1 MNGFRSRHN
10 LILIGI
16 CLLATACDF
25 NFSKKEKFPSV
36 KAAKPEIVKSPLKLH
51 YIGLTKSIRRVDIK
65 ARVDGYLEER
75 FFKDGDIV
83 KEGQL
88 LYQIDEKP
96 YQAEV
101 LSNQGD
107 VDKATSDLAFQDLQY
122 KRYAELVA
130 KKTISKSSFDQQ
142 YSSYLSAKGQLESA
156 QGRLKKSEI
165 NLGYCRIN
173 SPLNGMAGKNLVDP
187 GNLVS
192 ATNHTLLLTV
202 VQLDPMRVEFNP
214 VASDLK
220 LFSQYEKYK
229 PFQAEIS
236 LSKYPNRSWN
246 GVVDFYNNEVTQLT
260 STILLRTTIL
270 NPDYTLRPDLYVDVA
285 VVLDPF
291 HKFTLVPVVM
301 LKEVQGLFQIRVI
314 DTSHHIQVRTVVPGQ
329 IMGEKI
335 EIQSGLKKDDL
346 ILMDNL
352 TLPTGTEVTPIFNQQ
367 VKQS

>member
-1 MNGFRSRHN
+1 MNRFRLKKQLFFIS
-10 LILIGI
+10 I
-16 CLLATACDF
+16 CLLVTACDF
-25 NFSKKEKFPSV
+25 SFSNKEKFPTV
-36 KAAKPEIVKSPLKLH
+36 KVAPPEMVTSPLKRH
-51 YIGLTKSIRRVDIK
+51 YIGLTKSIRRVDVK

-83 KEGQL
+83 KEGQI
-88 LYQIDEKP
+88 LYRIDEKP

-122 KRYAELVA
+122 KRYVELVA
-130 KKTISKSSFDQQ
+130 KKAISKSSFDQQ
-142 YSSYLSAKGQLESA
+142 YSNYLSAKGQLESA
-156 QGRLKKSEI
+156 QGRLQKSEI

-173 SPLNGMAGKNLVDP
+173 SPLNGIAGKNLVDP

-220 LFSQYEKYK
+220 LFGQYEKYK
-229 PFQAEIS
+229 PFKVEIS
-236 LSKYPNRSWN
+236 LSKYPNRKWN

-270 NPDYTLRPDLYVDVA
+270 NPDYTLRPDLYVDVD
-285 VVLDPF
+285 VILDPA
-291 HKFTLVPVVM
+291 HEFTMVPVVM
-301 LKEVQGLFQIRVI
+301 LKEVQGLFQLKVM
-314 DTSHHIQVRTVVPGQ
+314 DVSHHIQVRTIVPGQ

-335 EIQSGLKKDDL
+335 EILSGLKKDDL
-346 ILMDNL
+346 ILLDHL
-352 TLPTGTEVTPIFNQQ
+352 TLPVETEVRPISNQQ
-367 VKQS
+367 AQQS

>member
-1 MNGFRSRHN
+1 MFSTGCHFS
-10 LILIGI
+10 
-16 CLLATACDF
+16 
-25 NFSKKEKFPSV
+25 FSKKANLV
-36 KAAKPEIVKSPLKLH
+36 AVQVAKPEIIKSPLKLH

-88 LYQIDEKP
+88 LYRIDEKP

-107 VDKATSDLAFQDLQY
+107 VDKATSDLAFQDLQFQ
-122 KRYAELVA
+122 RYSELVA
-130 KKTISKSSFDQQ
+130 KKAISKSSYDQQ
-142 YSSYLSAKGQLESA
+142 YASYLSAKGQLESA
-156 QGRLKKSEI
+156 QGRLKRAEI

-192 ATNHTLLLTV
+192 AANHTLLLTV

-220 LFSQYEKYK
+220 LFSQYEKNK

-236 LSKYPNRSWN
+236 LSKYPNRHWY
-246 GVVDFYNNEVTQLT
+246 GVVDFYNNEVTQVT
-260 STILLRTTIL
+260 STILLRTTIS
-270 NPDYTLRPDLYVDVA
+270 NSDYTLRPDLYVDVK
-285 VVLDPF
+285 VVLDPN
-291 HKFTLVPVVM
+291 HEFTLVPVEL
-301 LKEVQGLFQIRVI
+301 LKEVQGVFQIRVI
-314 DTSHHIQVRTVVPGQ
+314 DTSHHIQVRSITPGQ
-329 IMGEKI
+329 IKGEKI
-335 EIQSGLKKDDL
+335 EIMSGIKKDDL
-346 ILMDNL
+346 ILLDNL
-352 TLPTGTEVTPIFNQQ
+352 TLPTGTEVNPVLNQKAQ
-367 VKQS
+367 VS